1 MSRPI
6 FSPVA
11 VLEFGIS
18 PVPPPQVLFL
28 GHRTLTPGQRLV
40 DGRLFYSAAWLD
52 QATSMH
58 PEPLARTRPSEALAN
73 AAPLP
78 SDG

>member
-6 FSPVA
+6 FSSVA
-11 VLEFGIS
+11 ALELSIS
-18 PVPPPQVLFL
+18 PVPPPQALFL
-28 GHRTLTPGQRLV
+28 GYRTLTPGQRLI

-58 PEPLARTRPSEALAN
+58 PEPPARTRPSEAVAT
-73 AAPLP
+73 AAPPP